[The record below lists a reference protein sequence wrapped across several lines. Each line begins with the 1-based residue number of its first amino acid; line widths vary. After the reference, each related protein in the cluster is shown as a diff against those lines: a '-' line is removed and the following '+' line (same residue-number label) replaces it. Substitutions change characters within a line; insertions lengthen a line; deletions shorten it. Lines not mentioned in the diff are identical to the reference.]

1 MTQSAERRAP
11 VTRPADA
18 FAFGTNWLR
27 YIDAYLDPE
36 RVAIAKRSL
45 TDLVGEDLA
54 GKTFV
59 DIGAGS
65 GLFSLCAQQA
75 GAARVISVDVDP
87 DSVAA
92 SRELRRRAGDP
103 PTWDVLEGSVL
114 DADFL
119 GTLAPGDIVYSWGV
133 LHHTGDMYTAIR
145 QAAGV
150 VKPGGLFVIAI
161 YNRATGR
168 FLDSARW
175 STIKRRYNHSS
186 RPTQRAMEAA
196 FFCYWTATQLKARKN
211 PTRVAREYKS
221 RRGMAMMTD
230 LVDWI
235 GGYPYEYATADEITD
250 FCRAECAMDVVKVL
264 ATPAT
269 GTGNNQF
276 VFRRRQEDQ

>member
-1 MTQSAERRAP
+1 MTQSAERLAP

-18 FAFGTNWLR
+18 FAFGKNWLR

-36 RVAIAKRSL
+36 RVAIATQSL
-45 TDLVGEDLA
+45 TDLVEEDLA

-65 GLFSLCAQQA
+65 GLFSLCARQA
-75 GAARVISVDVDP
+75 GAARVVSVDVDP

-92 SRELRRRAGDP
+92 CRELRRRAGDP
-103 PTWDVLEGSVL
+103 STWDVLEGSVL
-114 DADFL
+114 DADFVGAL
-119 GTLAPGDIVYSWGV
+119 TQADVVYSWGV
-133 LHHTGDMYTAIR
+133 LHHTGDMYAAIR
-145 QAAGV
+145 QAARV

-161 YNRATGR
+161 YNHATGR
-168 FLDSARW
+168 FLDSERWAR
-175 STIKRRYNHSS
+175 IKRRYNHSS
-186 RPTQRAMEAA
+186 RTTQRLMEAV
-196 FFCYWTATQLKARKN
+196 FLCYWTATQLKARKN
-211 PTRVAREYKS
+211 PVRVAREYKS

-235 GGYPYEYATADEITD
+235 GGHPYEYATPDEIVG
-250 FCRAECAMDVVKVL
+250 FCRAQCSMDVVKVL

-276 VFRRRQEDQ
+276 VFRRQQEGR